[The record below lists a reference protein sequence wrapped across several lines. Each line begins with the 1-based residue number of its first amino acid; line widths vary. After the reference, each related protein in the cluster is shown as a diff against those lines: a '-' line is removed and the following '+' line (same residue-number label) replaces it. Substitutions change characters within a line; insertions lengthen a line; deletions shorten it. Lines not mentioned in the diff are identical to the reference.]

1 MNTLARLTQR
11 AAACPSGIRTDN
23 ARSLRDR
30 AYEALKIAIAD
41 TDIYDPCQEL
51 RLDERQIGMAL
62 GISRTPVHEALAL
75 LEQEGFVHTLPRR
88 GIYITR
94 KSKREIIELIQVWA
108 ALECMAA
115 RLATLRAS
123 DDDIAMLRH
132 LFDGF
137 RGVSPAEHLR
147 EYSDAN
153 IEFHSAIIA
162 LGGSQTIVNT
172 TRNLLCHVRAIR
184 RLTIAQNDRA
194 AQSIVDHLE
203 IVEALERRDTE
214 AAEYLTRQH
223 TLKLAT
229 HVERYCEFP
238 GQSTPL

>member
-1 MNTLARLTQR
+1 
-11 AAACPSGIRTDN
+11 
-23 ARSLRDR
+23 
-30 AYEALKIAIAD
+30 
-41 TDIYDPCQEL
+41 
-51 RLDERQIGMAL
+51 MAFF
-62 GISRTPVHEALAL
+62 ISRTPVHEALAL
-75 LEQEGFVHTLPRR
+75 LEQEGFVHTRPRR

-123 DDDIAMLRH
+123 DADIGMLRH
-132 LFDGF
+132 LFDDF
-137 RGVSPAEHLR
+137 QDASPTDHLR

-162 LGGSQTIVNT
+162 LGGSRTIVHAS
-172 TRNLLCHVRAIR
+172 RNLLCHVRAIR

-194 AQSIVDHLE
+194 AQSIIDHLE

-223 TLKLAT
+223 TLKLAA
-229 HVERYCEFP
+229 HVERYCQFP
-238 GQSTPL
+238 S